1 MSYKN
6 VSRNSMKRFLLLSA
20 LIFNCISFCQ
30 DSPTFDLKMLR
41 YKFGSGNVSF
51 ILSVN
56 NPSTDTIVLLKPESR
71 YFRQHYANR
80 VKKVV
85 GINDYPYSIQM
96 TQSDTCEAPFQD
108 ERPVGDITGHEPV
121 NSKLLIK
128 IAPNSTSVLGKVTL
142 DCWPW
147 FFCRKST
154 YSFTVKYKVKPK
166 SLDPKTEKII
176 LTKMKEINEQLSA
189 MKDILSETEL
199 KYVHISSGLS
209 MLEMQL
215 ESIKNS
221 KMLYTEEIV
230 SEPSTGTG
238 M

>member
-1 MSYKN
+1 M
-6 VSRNSMKRFLLLSA
+6 F
-20 LIFNCISFCQ
+20 
-30 DSPTFDLKMLR
+30 R
-41 YKFGSGNVSF
+41 YKLGSGNVSF

-56 NPSTDTIVLLKPESR
+56 NPSTDTIVLLKPEPH

-108 ERPVGDITGHEPV
+108 ERPVGDINGNQTL
-121 NSKLLIK
+121 NSNLLIK
-128 IAPNSTSVLGKVTL
+128 IAPNSNSVLAKVTL

-147 FFCRKST
+147 FFCSKST

-166 SLDPKTEKII
+166 SLNPKTEKII
-176 LTKMKEINEQLSA
+176 LTKMKEINEQIRDLKA
-189 MKDILSETEL
+189 VLSETDL

-215 ESIKNS
+215 ESIRNS
-221 KMLYTEEIV
+221 KMLYLDEIV
-230 SEPSTGTG
+230 SEPSTGTA